1 MLVHSRYIKT
11 HEDQL
16 LVRELSAIGL
26 SDDDIA
32 AQLRLRL
39 PRFQKIFKLELKLG
53 AAEGREQALRK
64 LHAMAIS
71 GENFQALSLFVKSRC
86 GWRDTGPTPSASPI
100 TSRLFVFK
108 PKTGIPGHDRPL

>member
-86 GWRDTGPTPSASPI
+86 GWRDTGPTQSTTRVIRRVIRFMPE
-100 TSRLFVFK
+100 TEK
-108 PKTGIPGHDRPL
+108 PEKLGP